1 MRKKLLTYA
10 YFGVCTAILLSV
22 NAGAYLDPSTMTY
35 LIQIIAGVLIAAGA
49 TAGIVWHKLK
59 RAVRKNKDKN
69 NQPTDVPADGEEEK
83 DEDEA
88 D

>member
-1 MRKKLLTYA
+1 MLLTTY
-10 YFGVCTAILLSV
+10 
-22 NAGAYLDPSTMTY
+22 AGAYLDPSTMTY

-49 TAGIVWHKLK
+49 AAGVVWHKLK
-59 RAVRKNKDKN
+59 RAVKKNKTDNTQTIGN
-69 NQPTDVPADGEEEK
+69 NPADSDEEK

>member
-1 MRKKLLTYA
+1 MKKILIYL
-10 YFGVCTAILLSV
+10 YFGVLAAIAFSTNV
-22 NAGAYLDPSTMTY
+22 SAYLDPSTTTY
-35 LIQIIAGVLIAAGA
+35 LVQIIAGVFIAAGA

-59 RAVRKNKDKN
+59 RAVKKKNPKEDIKVE
-69 NQPTDVPADGEEEK
+69 TSDDEK

>member
-1 MRKKLLTYA
+1 MKKVITYL
-10 YFGVCTAILLSV
+10 YFGILSAIALTV
-22 NAGAYLDPSTMTY
+22 NTYAYLDPSTTTY
-35 LIQIIAGVLIAAGA
+35 LIQIIAGVFIAAGA

-59 RAVRKNKDKN
+59 RSVKKKNTVEEIKPNDS
-69 NQPTDVPADGEEEK
+69 VEEK

>member
-1 MRKKLLTYA
+1 MKKILTYL
-10 YFGVCTAILLSV
+10 YFASFAVLLLEVRAS
-22 NAGAYLDPSTMTY
+22 AYLDPSTTTY
-35 LIQIIAGVLIAAGA
+35 LIQIIAGVFIALGA

-59 RAVRKNKDKN
+59 RAVRKNKTVAEAQHDES
-69 NQPTDVPADGEEEK
+69 EEEK

>member
-1 MRKKLLTYA
+1 MKKALRFIYFSICANMLLTTY
-10 YFGVCTAILLSV
+10 
-22 NAGAYLDPSTMTY
+22 AGAYIDPSTMTY

-59 RAVRKNKDKN
+59 RAVKKNKADKSQSTVEN
-69 NQPTDVPADGEEEK
+69 PSSDTEEK

-88 D
+88 E

>member
-1 MRKKLLTYA
+1 MKKIITYL
-10 YFGVCTAILLSV
+10 YFGILTAIVLSANV
-22 NAGAYLDPSTMTY
+22 NAYLDPSTTTY
-35 LIQIIAGVLIAAGA
+35 LIQIIAGVFIAVGA

-59 RAVRKNKDKN
+59 RAVKKKNPAEEIK
-69 NQPTDVPADGEEEK
+69 TDPSDDEK

>member
-1 MRKKLLTYA
+1 MKKVILFLYFSVCAMGLLT
-10 YFGVCTAILLSV
+10 T
-22 NAGAYLDPSTMTY
+22 NASAYLDPSTMTY

-49 TAGIVWHKLK
+49 AAGVVWHKLK
-59 RAVRKNKDKN
+59 RAVKKNKTDNTQTVGN
-69 NQPTDVPADGEEEK
+69 NPADSDEEK

>member
-1 MRKKLLTYA
+1 MKKVLRFL
-10 YFGVCTAILLSV
+10 YFSICAFMLFTTCAS
-22 NAGAYLDPSTMTY
+22 AYLDPSTMTY

-59 RAVRKNKDKN
+59 RAVKKSKTDKNKPEE
-69 NQPTDVPADGEEEK
+69 QSRVSSEEEK

>member
-1 MRKKLLTYA
+1 MKKILSYL
-10 YFGVCTAILLSV
+10 YFGFFAAIALTV
-22 NAGAYLDPSTMTY
+22 NVSAYLDPSTTTY
-35 LIQIIAGVLIAAGA
+35 LIQIIAGVFIALGA

-59 RAVRKNKDKN
+59 RAVKKNKTVAEAQHDES
-69 NQPTDVPADGEEEK
+69 EEEK

>member
-1 MRKKLLTYA
+1 MKKALRFIYFGICACMLLTTY
-10 YFGVCTAILLSV
+10 
-22 NAGAYLDPSTMTY
+22 AGAYLDPSTMTY

-59 RAVRKNKDKN
+59 RAVKKNKTDKN
-69 NQPTDVPADGEEEK
+69 TSDDESKVPSEEEK

>member
-1 MRKKLLTYA
+1 MKKILVYL
-10 YFGVCTAILLSV
+10 YFGVLAVIALSV
-22 NAGAYLDPSTMTY
+22 NVSAYLDPSTTTY
-35 LIQIIAGVLIAAGA
+35 LIQIIAGVFIAAGA

-59 RAVRKNKDKN
+59 RTVKKKTSSEELKESNA
-69 NQPTDVPADGEEEK
+69 TDDEK